1 MAVALSGLPCVLTFD
16 TVGEP
21 ETLSQRW
28 TLWKDQYKLY
38 VAASGISN
46 KAQKRALLLHVGGPG
61 LREIFS
67 NFSDEQRGAEDAF
80 DTALALLDEY
90 FKLKLNIPKARQNL
104 LETVPEPS
112 ETVNNYIVRLKVL
125 VKHCN
130 YGDESDN
137 QVRDRVLSHIKDQNL
152 KSKM

>member
-1 MAVALSGLPCVLTFD
+1 MAVALSGLPCVSTFD

-28 TLWKDQYKLY
+28 TLWKDEYKLY

-46 KAQKRALLLHVGGPG
+46 KAQKKALLLHVGGPG
-61 LREIFS
+61 LTEIFG
-67 NFSDEQRGAEDAF
+67 NFSAQQRGADDAF

-90 FKLKLNIPKARQNL
+90 FKLKLNIPKARQNF
-104 LETVPEPS
+104 LETVPEPG

-137 QVRDRVLSHIKDQNL
+137 
-152 KSKM
+152 

>member
-1 MAVALSGLPCVLTFD
+1 MAVALSGLPCVSTFD

-28 TLWKDQYKLY
+28 TLWKDEYKLY

-46 KAQKRALLLHVGGPG
+46 KALKRALLLHVRGPG

-67 NFSDEQRGAEDAF
+67 NFSAEQRGADDAF

-90 FKLKLNIPKARQNL
+90 FKWKLNIPKARQNF
-104 LETVPEPS
+104 LETVPEPG
-112 ETVNNYIVRLKVL
+112 ETVNN
-125 VKHCN
+125 
-130 YGDESDN
+130 
-137 QVRDRVLSHIKDQNL
+137 
-152 KSKM
+152 